1 MKNRN
6 QGQYVR
12 NMAYAAV
19 AGQAG
24 CVSVPIIFGALFCG
38 LWLDSTLDTKP
49 AFTLILLVLSVP
61 VSLVLMLQMVL
72 RSVNQITP
80 PPAVS
85 TKYQIKDD
93 DE

>member
-1 MKNRN
+1 M
-6 QGQYVR
+6 
-12 NMAYAAV
+12 
-19 AGQAG
+19 
-24 CVSVPIIFGALFCG
+24 SVPIIFGALFCG

-49 AFTLILLVLSVP
+49 AFTLILLVLSAP

-85 TKYQIKDD
+85 TKHQIKDD